1 MARRRAAANDEPS
14 SSNLVRCTSWAGV
27 QAGDLVD
34 VLGDRE
40 RGATWRFA
48 AFVTNVA
55 TNASWVEVV
64 GGRGG
69 EQRRRSFETDQ
80 LFPYRSIRGGI
91 PRAAPL
97 HDAPGLPLA
106 SS

>member
-1 MARRRAAANDEPS
+1 MARPRARATVEPS
-14 SSNLVRCTSWAGV
+14 ASNLVRCTSWAGV
-27 QAGDLVD
+27 RAGDPVD

-55 TNASWVEVV
+55 TNATWVEVV

-69 EQRRRSFETDQ
+69 EQRRRSFGIDQ
-80 LFPYRSIRGGI
+80 LFPHRSIRGGI

-97 HDAPGLPLA
+97 HDAPRLPL